1 MYFNRGNVEL
11 IMENLCCYFVEF
23 CIAFKK
29 NELEM

>member
-1 MYFNRGNVEL
+1 MYFNRENVEL

-23 CIAFKK
+23 CIDFKK